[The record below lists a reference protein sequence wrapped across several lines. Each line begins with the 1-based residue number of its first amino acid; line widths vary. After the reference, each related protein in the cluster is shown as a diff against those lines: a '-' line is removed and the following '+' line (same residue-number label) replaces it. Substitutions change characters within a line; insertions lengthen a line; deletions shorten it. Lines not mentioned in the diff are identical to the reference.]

1 MRISSFLIFGFL
13 LTACSSAI
21 ENSQV
26 YQDEMDDIHF
36 KVGQASIKTTCSYCE
51 GHIEI
56 GSYMSEVSASIIVKR
71 FCMECTNDR
80 IYTLDS
86 KVHNAIRF
94 IEK

>member
-1 MRISSFLIFGFL
+1 MKTVPCFILGFL
-13 LTACSSAI
+13 LSACSSAI

-51 GHIEI
+51 NPIEI

-71 FCMECTNDR
+71 FCMECTKDR
-80 IYTLDS
+80 IYTLDG